1 MLGRIQS
8 QVYIVTL
15 QDNYITELGGFN
27 IWWFSQVSLAF
38 GCFCDSQENLV
49 TGGPHKYISWHYEM
63 SFYRKCQKCIISYL
77 VKRSL

>member
-27 IWWFSQVSLAF
+27 IWWFSQVALAF
-38 GCFCDSQENLV
+38 GCFCDSQEKLV
-49 TGGPHKYISWHYEM
+49 IGGPHK
-63 SFYRKCQKCIISYL
+63 
-77 VKRSL
+77 